1 MGPVVN
7 VSSLLGDASSPIS
20 RTTMKSAPNVD
31 KQNSSA
37 TTLLHSSI
45 PVILNT
51 DWVLRSGFIDSMSAV
66 LLQAT
71 FVLNMSRT
79 AQCHGRRAERYEPRT
94 QAQQTHVS
102 QRTSA
107 PTED

>member
-1 MGPVVN
+1 M
-7 VSSLLGDASSPIS
+7 PI
-20 RTTMKSAPNVD
+20 P
-31 KQNSSA
+31 
-37 TTLLHSSI
+37 
-45 PVILNT
+45 
-51 DWVLRSGFIDSMSAV
+51 SMSAV